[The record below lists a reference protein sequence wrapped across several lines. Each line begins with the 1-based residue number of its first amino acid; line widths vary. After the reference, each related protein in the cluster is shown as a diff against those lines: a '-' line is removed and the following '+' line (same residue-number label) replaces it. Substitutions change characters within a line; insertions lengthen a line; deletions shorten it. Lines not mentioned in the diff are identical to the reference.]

1 VQQTFSEPGGEW
13 SVWHQAFV
21 WRDDKSVQRYEGTK
35 VLRRE
40 GMVDGG
46 DAAGL
51 SLGSWSGGKWGC
63 YAETELIIRLST
75 K

>member
-40 GMVDGG
+40 GMVDGV
-46 DAAGL
+46 DSAGFVVGVGML
-51 SLGSWSGGKWGC
+51 KRSLF
-63 YAETELIIRLST
+63 IRLST
-75 K
+75 PTVS